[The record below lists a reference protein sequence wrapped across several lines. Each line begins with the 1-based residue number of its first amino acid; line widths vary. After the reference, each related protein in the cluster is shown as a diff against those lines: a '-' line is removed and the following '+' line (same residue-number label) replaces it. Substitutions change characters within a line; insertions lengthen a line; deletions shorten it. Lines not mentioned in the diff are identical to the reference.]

1 MAPKP
6 CSNNCYL
13 YVIYIYQLANE
24 QLGGRRLM
32 DVLRLL
38 AVFQSFSDRFWLAK
52 RRRYAGEL
60 SFCVKRHLAK
70 KRRFAVHPTVKKYEL
85 IGRGIWDIMQ
95 V

>member
-1 MAPKP
+1 M
-6 CSNNCYL
+6 
-13 YVIYIYQLANE
+13 ANE

-60 SFCVKRHLAK
+60 SFCVKRQLAK
-70 KRRFAVHPTVKKYEL
+70 KRRSAVHPTDDVKDLEKDRIAFGEVKEAGEATP
-85 IGRGIWDIMQ
+85 I
-95 V
+95 